1 MTMTDRPK
9 TVLFTDV
16 EGSTAF
22 NSERGDAVAIALMRI
37 HERAVRESAAE
48 HDGWVVKSTG
58 DGFLV
63 VFPTPAAGVACALD
77 VHARLNEH
85 NANNP
90 DSVLRVRMGLHSGT
104 LVQQADDVF
113 GLTVTIASRVTSKAM
128 SGQLLVSDAVRTE
141 SLEGDWT
148 YVDRGLFWLKGLVEQ
163 WRLFEATRGEPVAP
177 PALDAAL
184 PFVNRDVERAALRR
198 YAEWAGGGHGTLVT
212 VAGNAGTGK
221 TRLVE
226 EVGIEADAGS
236 LRFLVGRCHATGQ
249 TDPYAPLIEIVES
262 VERRLTADAFRAVL
276 ADAASEMARLLPH
289 IRQRYVDVPRPAEAP
304 AQEQRRYLFM
314 SIRDVLARLSA
325 IRPLMILV
333 DDVHWADGPT
343 LMFLEHLAAELS
355 TLPVLVVLTYRHE
368 ELPSATSLHATLTK
382 LHQRHLVETMDLDT
396 LTERDV
402 EHMLIRIGGA
412 GPPASLVQTLHGTTN
427 GNPFFLGEVVN
438 QLLAQRRLFDE
449 SGWLTAPGAL
459 SFEVPESV
467 RFTIED
473 RLHNLQA
480 STRGLLTA
488 ACPVG
493 RDFGFDLLEALSD
506 LSEDDLVDAVDEAE
520 RARLI
525 ASTVDAGT
533 VRFSFAH
540 ELVRQTLLSQVTL
553 TRRQR
558 LHAGVAD
565 ALEQVHTASLSEH
578 AAAIAYH
585 LGEAGR
591 FADPDRTIRLLTIAG
606 ERALETAAFE
616 DAVEHLRLV
625 LPMVGDDPK
634 ARGPVLERLAR
645 AERSLGQLDDA
656 LGLWDDAIDAYESV
670 DETGA
675 AARVCLDAAIQ
686 VAWWR
691 RGRDL
696 SRLVERGL
704 AMLGDTESGTRAG
717 LLAVAGMTASQT
729 GGYDRAEDLLDE
741 ALAIAT
747 RQHDSWIIG
756 LTLYARSTHHFA
768 YQEFREAVEVGIESV
783 EYLRSASDMWNLANI
798 LGYVGAARGWLGR
811 FGGAAELGREGEE
824 LANRLGNWS
833 AFVFA
838 EQARGFRDIGGK
850 PANDTLAQRGRHAL
864 EMAQEMGFP
873 WLASVGHARLG
884 LAAFWRG
891 DWGDAL
897 AEFERSAD
905 LEGGGAVGGQLGR
918 LLLIHAY
925 LGHREVALGL
935 IDSARPQFPSFGH
948 PASARSWNLAAT
960 AVEAFWMLG
969 EMDEV
974 AELYLTMS
982 ALASVSGSVMRAWDF
997 RLVST
1002 LQGMSAGCNGRWD
1015 EAETYFETAL
1025 RQSTELPMLREEPEA
1040 QRFYA
1045 QMLIGRNQPGDRERA
1060 ATMLEAALDA
1070 YTSYGMPRH
1079 AALTREI
1086 ASAIP

>member
-9 TVLFTDV
+9 AVLFTDM

-22 NSERGDAVAIALMRI
+22 NSERGDDVAVALMRV
-37 HERAVRESAAE
+37 HEVAVREAAAE
-48 HDGWVVKSTG
+48 RDGWVVKSTG

-63 VFPTPAAGVACALD
+63 VFPTSAGAVACGLD
-77 VHARLNEH
+77 VHARLNEY
-85 NANNP
+85 NAGNP
-90 DSVLRVRMGLHSGT
+90 DGVLRVRMGIHSGT
-104 LVQQADDVF
+104 FVQQPDDVF
-113 GLTVTIASRVTSKAM
+113 GLTVTIASRVASKAT
-128 SGQLLVSDAVRTE
+128 SGQLLVSDVVRTE
-141 SLEGDWT
+141 AEQGDWT
-148 YVDRGLFWLKGLVEQ
+148 YVDRGPFWLKGLVEQ
-163 WRLFEATRGEPVAP
+163 WRLYEATRGEPAT
-177 PALDAAL
+177 PAALEAAL
-184 PFVNRDVERAALRR
+184 PFVDRDVERASLRR

-212 VAGNAGTGK
+212 VAGSAGTGK

-226 EVGIEADAGS
+226 EVGSEADAGR
-236 LRFLVGRCHATGQ
+236 LRFLVGRCHDTGQ
-249 TDPYAPLIEIVES
+249 SDPYAPLIEIVES

-276 ADAASEMARLLPH
+276 ADAAAEMARLLPH
-289 IRQRYVDVPRPAEAP
+289 IRQRYADVPPPAEAP

-314 SIRDVLARLSA
+314 SVRDVLARLAA

-343 LMFLEHLAAELS
+343 LMFLEHLAADLAA
-355 TLPVLVVLTYRHE
+355 LPILVVATYRDE
-368 ELPSATSLHATLTK
+368 ELPSATSLHATLAK
-382 LHQRHLVETMDLDT
+382 LHRQHLVETVNIDS

-402 EHMLIRIGGA
+402 EHMLMHIGGA
-412 GPPASLVQTLHGTTN
+412 EPPATLVRTLHGATD

-449 SGWLTAPGAL
+449 SGWLAAPSAL
-459 SFEVPESV
+459 AFDVPESV
-467 RFTIED
+467 RFTIEE
-473 RLHNLQA
+473 RLQNLYP

-493 RDFGFDLLEALSD
+493 RDFGFDFLGALTD

-525 ASTVDAGT
+525 VSTVDADT

-540 ELVRQTLLSQVTL
+540 ELVRQTLLNQVTH

-558 LHAGVAD
+558 LHAAVAD
-565 ALEQVHTASLSEH
+565 ALERVYAPALSEH

-585 LGEAGR
+585 LGEAGQ
-591 FADPDRTIRLLTIAG
+591 FADRDRTIRLLTIAG

-616 DAVEHLRLV
+616 DAVHHLRLV

-634 ARGPVLERLAR
+634 ARAPLLERLAR

-656 LGLWDDAIDAYESV
+656 LRLWDDAVDAYESAG
-670 DETGA
+670 ETGA

-696 SRLVERGL
+696 TRLVERGL
-704 AMLGDTESGTRAG
+704 AVLGETDSSTRAG

-729 GGYDRAEDLLDE
+729 GGYDRAEELLDE

-747 RQHDSWIIG
+747 RQDDSWIIG

-768 YQEFREAVEVGIESV
+768 YQEFREAVEVGSESI
-783 EYLRSASDMWNLANI
+783 EYLRGASDVWNLANI
-798 LGYVGAARGWLGR
+798 LGYVGAALGWLGR
-811 FGGAAELGREGEE
+811 FDEAAALGIQGEE

-850 PANDTLAQRGRHAL
+850 PANDPLERRGRHAL
-864 EMAQEMGFP
+864 DLAREMDFP

-897 AEFERSAD
+897 AEFEHAAD

-925 LGHREVALGL
+925 LGHREVALDL
-935 IDSARPQFPSFGH
+935 IDRARPQFPVFGR

-960 AVEAFWMLG
+960 AVEAFWLLG
-969 EMDEV
+969 EVDEV
-974 AELYLTMS
+974 AALYPTMS
-982 ALASVSGSVMRAWDF
+982 ALAGVSGSVMRAWDF

-1002 LQGMSAGCNGRWD
+1002 LQGIAAGCDGQWG
-1015 EAETYFETAL
+1015 EAEAHFEEAL
-1025 RQSTELPMLREEPEA
+1025 RQSTALPMLREEPEA
-1040 QRFYA
+1040 RRFYA
-1045 QMLIGRNQPGDRERA
+1045 EMLLARNQLRDRERA
-1060 ATMLEAALDA
+1060 ATMLETALDA
-1070 YTSYGMPRH
+1070 YQAYGMPRH

-1086 ASAIP
+1086 ASAI